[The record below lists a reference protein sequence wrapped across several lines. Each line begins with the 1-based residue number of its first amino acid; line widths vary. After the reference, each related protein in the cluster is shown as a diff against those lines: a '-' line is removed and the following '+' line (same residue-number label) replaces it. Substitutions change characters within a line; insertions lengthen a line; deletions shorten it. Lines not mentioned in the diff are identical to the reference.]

1 MDAWIK
7 LIGGGILLYLMPLSL
22 AGFGDL
28 VGERSGLLCMC
39 IEGTMVTG
47 AFFGVLMIRLFSE
60 TMNIWLLLCLA
71 LVMAML
77 SGMVIGLIHAFAAIH
92 LKADQNIA
100 ATSINTFTPALTM
113 LISKSIFGTDNF
125 TYNSSMFIIPKVPV
139 LGDIPILGPLLF
151 RGCYATTFIGAV
163 VLVLIWF
170 MLYKTRFGLQL
181 RSTGENP
188 QASDSVGINVYKMR
202 YIAMMIC
209 GAMAGMAGFTY
220 ILTTSYCFM
229 GSVYGYGFL
238 ALSIVSL
245 GQWKP
250 SGIIMGALLFGSIG
264 VFASSYS
271 VIPFIK
277 DLPIPSAFYLMLP
290 YIITLIV
297 VALTP
302 NKFNAPAV
310 CGEPYDKGKR

>member
-60 TMNIWLLLCLA
+60 TMNIWLLLFLA
-71 LVMAML
+71 LAMAMF
-77 SGMVIGLIHAFAAIH
+77 SGMIIGLIHAFAAIH

-202 YIAMMIC
+202 YIAIMMT
-209 GAMAGMAGFTY
+209 GALAGFAGFTY
-220 ILTTSYCFM
+220 ILSTTYSFM

-250 SGIIMGALLFGSIG
+250 SGIFFGAMLFGIIG
-264 VFASSYS
+264 VFSSTHS
-271 VIPFIK
+271 VVPFIK
-277 DLPIPSAFYLMLP
+277 DLPLPGAFYSMLP

-302 NKFNAPAV
+302 NKLNAPAV

>member
-1 MDAWIK
+1 MDAWIR
-7 LIGGGILLYLMPLSL
+7 LIGGGILLYLVPLTL

-39 IEGTMVTG
+39 IEGIMVAG
-47 AFFGVLMIRLFSE
+47 AFFGALMIRLFSE
-60 TMNIWLLLCLA
+60 TLSVFPLLIISILA
-71 LVMAML
+71 AMVA
-77 SGMVIGLIHAFAAIH
+77 GIVVGLLHGFAAIH
-92 LKADQNIA
+92 LKADQNISSTA
-100 ATSINTFTPALTM
+100 LNTMTPAIAM

-125 TYNSSMFIIPKVPV
+125 TFNTSIFLIPKIPV
-139 LGDIPILGPLLF
+139 LGDIPIIGPLLF
-151 RGCYATTFIGAV
+151 RGCYGTTFIGV
-163 VLVLIWF
+163 ILVALVWF
-170 MLYKTRFGLQL
+170 ILYKTRFGLQL

-188 QASDSVGINVYKMR
+188 QASDSVGINVIKMR
-202 YIAMMIC
+202 YIAMIIC

-250 SGIIMGALLFGSIG
+250 SGIIGGALLFGAIG

-277 DLPIPSAFYLMLP
+277 SLPIPAAFYTMLP

-302 NKFNAPAV
+302 NKFNAPEI

>member
-1 MDAWIK
+1 MDAWIN
-7 LIGGGILLYLMPLSL
+7 LIGGGLLLYLMPLTI

-39 IEGTMVTG
+39 IEGVMVVG

-60 TMNIWLLLCLA
+60 TMAAVPLLCLA
-71 LVMAML
+71 ILCSVVAGVCTAL
-77 SGMVIGLIHAFAAIH
+77 LHGFAAIN
-92 LKADQNIA
+92 LKADQNISA
-100 ATSINTFTPALTM
+100 VAINTFAPALTM

-125 TYNSSMFIIPKVPV
+125 VYNSAMFRITKIPV

-151 RGCYATTFIGAV
+151 RGCYATTFIGII
-163 VLVLIWF
+163 VLILVWF
-170 MLYKTRFGLQL
+170 VLYKTRFGLQL

-202 YIAMMIC
+202 YIAIMMT
-209 GAMAGMAGFTY
+209 GALAGFAGFTY
-220 ILTTSYCFM
+220 ILSTTYSFM

-250 SGIIMGALLFGSIG
+250 SGIFFGAMLFGIIG
-264 VFASSYS
+264 VFSSTHS
-271 VIPFIK
+271 VVPFIK
-277 DLPIPSAFYLMLP
+277 DLPLPGAFYSMLP

-302 NKFNAPAV
+302 NKLNAPAV

>member
-1 MDAWIK
+1 MDAWIR

-39 IEGTMVTG
+39 IEGTMITG

-60 TMNIWLLLCLA
+60 TMNMWLLLAIAIIASMIAGLC
-71 LVMAML
+71 
-77 SGMVIGLIHAFAAIH
+77 IGLIHAFAAIH
-92 LKADQNIA
+92 LKADQNIS
-100 ATSINTFTPALTM
+100 ATSINTFAPALTM

-125 TYNSSMFIIPKVPV
+125 TYNSSMFIISKIPV

-151 RGCYATTFIGAV
+151 RGCYPTTFIGAV
-163 VLVLIWF
+163 LIALVWF
-170 MLYKTRFGLQL
+170 VLYKTRFGLQL

-209 GAMAGMAGFTY
+209 GAMAGFAGFTY

-264 VFASSYS
+264 VFSSSYS

-277 DLPIPSAFYLMLP
+277 DLPIPSVFYLMLP

-302 NKFNAPAV
+302 NNFNAPAV